1 MTHQQHWELAHDTG
15 IVERNGLT
23 YLAALPDGPIV
34 VLDAVA
40 RGVSQVPLDRT
51 AEAVTLGGAGGTW
64 TGAGGGRC
72 GGVDEPPP
80 TGGRG

>member
-40 RGVSQVPLDRT
+40 SVVLQVALDVSADDVTSEVAAAYGKVPTEVD
-51 AEAVTLGGAGGTW
+51 AAVSE
-64 TGAGGGRC
+64 C
-72 GGVDEPPP
+72 
-80 TGGRG
+80 